1 MGQTGKTEYYLDLRT
16 DYGFKR
22 VFGENPEIL
31 KSLLNEFLHEVIGR
45 KITDVVYL
53 QTEVLGFSNKEKR
66 IIFDLYCE
74 DQIMNR
80 MIVEMQRAEQ
90 EYYESRMLYYMGR
103 SISKSVKRR
112 DLKYR
117 MQKIISLH
125 LLDYKSV
132 WFNNSDELVRT
143 IQLKDDKNKIF
154 SEKVAIVLVNLCNFA
169 SRKKTIELPSLRHKW
184 AYLLKNMQKMTL
196 KDEAKETDPIFKR
209 LYEESRLSN
218 LNEEEMKEYKKS
230 VLEYQ
235 DVQDAIEC
243 ACKRSEARGMA
254 RGEARGEARGIK
266 AGIAEGIV
274 RGEANAKRTIIA
286 QMLENGLSVP
296 IIIKLTGLSEDEVQ
310 SLS

>member
-1 MGQTGKTEYYLDLRT
+1 MGKTEYYLDLRT

-22 VFGENPEIL
+22 VFGENPDIL

-103 SISKSVKRR
+103 SISKSVKRG

-169 SRKKTIELPSLRHKW
+169 SRKKTIEFPSLRHKW

-218 LNEEEMKEYKKS
+218 LNEEEMEEYKKS

-243 ACKRSEARGMA
+243 ASKRSEARGMA

-274 RGEANAKRTIIA
+274 RGENNAKRAIIA
-286 QMLENGLSVP
+286 QMLENGLSIPV
-296 IIIKLTGLSEDEVQ
+296 IIKLTGLSEDEVQ

>member
-1 MGQTGKTEYYLDLRT
+1 MGQSRKTEYYLDLRT

-22 VFGENPEIL
+22 VFGENPDIL

-103 SISKSVKRR
+103 SISKSVKRG
-112 DLKYR
+112 DLKYW

-169 SRKKTIELPSLRHKW
+169 SRKKTIEFPSLRHKW

-218 LNEEEMKEYKKS
+218 LNEEEMEEYKKS

-274 RGEANAKRTIIA
+274 RGEANAKRAIIA
-286 QMLENGLSVP
+286 QMLENGLSIPV
-296 IIIKLTGLSEDEVQ
+296 IIKLTGLSEDEVQ

>member
-22 VFGENPEIL
+22 VFGENLEIL

-103 SISKSVKRR
+103 SISKSVKRG

-132 WFNNSDELVRT
+132 WFSNANELVRT

-218 LNEEEMKEYKKS
+218 LTKRKWKNTRKAYWSTKMYKTPS
-230 VLEYQ
+230 NVLANGARQ
-235 DVQDAIEC
+235 KV
-243 ACKRSEARGMA
+243 KR
-254 RGEARGEARGIK
+254 
-266 AGIAEGIV
+266 
-274 RGEANAKRTIIA
+274 
-286 QMLENGLSVP
+286 
-296 IIIKLTGLSEDEVQ
+296 
-310 SLS
+310 